1 MFIVSSDFR
10 ARKDSKNKSVFSS
23 FFKRGSKESIRRKS
37 EASDKATPMDPRFT
51 KVEFTFNQQV
61 RNKWFSVTFTQS

>member
-1 MFIVSSDFR
+1 MLIVSSDFR

-23 FFKRGSKESIRRKS
+23 LFKKGSKDSVRRKS

-61 RNKWFSVTFTQS
+61 REMVFSCL